1 MADRDPKFPVDELKA
16 AAGQDR
22 DTLSRI
28 DALHRELNS
37 DNPAREAIDEHV
49 EELRKH
55 PSLITL
61 LENWFLHP
69 RTQEFIDELSGTGL

>member
-1 MADRDPKFPVDELKA
+1 MADREPKFPADELKA

-28 DALHRELNS
+28 DALHRELTS
-37 DNPAREAIDEHV
+37 EKPASESLNAHV

-55 PSLITL
+55 PSLMTL
-61 LENWFLHP
+61 IENWFLDP
-69 RTQEFIDELSGTGL
+69 RTQEFIEELSGTGL